1 MRSSMWSGGKEA
13 RAWGSFLLLW
23 FAGDTGKRVGVARST
38 TGTSGRA
45 RLLASLR
52 LTQPTSDEP
61 T

>member
-1 MRSSMWSGGKEA
+1 MWSGGKEA